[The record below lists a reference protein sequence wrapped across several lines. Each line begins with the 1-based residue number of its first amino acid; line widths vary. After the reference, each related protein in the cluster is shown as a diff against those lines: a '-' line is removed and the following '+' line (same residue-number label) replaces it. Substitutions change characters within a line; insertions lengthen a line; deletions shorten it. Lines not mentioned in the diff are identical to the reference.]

1 MNMDKYTGFYIDK
14 PTGNN
19 IFSYEERE
27 NKKIYVPK
35 LIEGSL
41 DDISIGEEIVFN
53 EIDEDIEIKA
63 KGLKNMIIYKYQDK
77 DVYIF
82 DNHNHAFYF
91 WIKSMK
97 KGSFTKGC
105 KLVHVDQHKDTRDPQ
120 NYSVDIENIDDVFR
134 YTNEILNVG
143 SFIKPALKHNVF
155 SDVIIIDSSYGFDL
169 EIEGEFV
176 LDIDLDIFSKD
187 MDYIPYDLKVSR
199 IKDLIKRAKVITIAS
214 SPFFINQEYAIKV
227 LKELF
232 NYDII
237 EELA

>member
-1 MNMDKYTGFYIDK
+1 MDKYTGFYIDK

-19 IFSYEERE
+19 IFSYKERE

-41 DDISIGEEIVFN
+41 DDVSIGEEIVFN

-91 WIKSMK
+91 WIKSLE
-97 KGSFTKGC
+97 KGNFTKGC
-105 KLVHVDQHKDTRDPQ
+105 KLVHVDQHKDTREPE
-120 NYSVDIENIDDVFR
+120 NYDVDIENIDDVFR

-155 SDVIIIDSSYGFDL
+155 SDLIIIDSSYGFDL